1 MQRLPYFPTDIV
13 ELGSEKQP
21 ANTSAIQA
29 QPDAI
34 EVLGLASRINLWL
47 EVLVVIDH
55 RLALLIAADVVLEP
69 VGDGLV
75 GGEGLQLL
83 IFLQLL
89 EDGGL

>member
-1 MQRLPYFPTDIV
+1 M
-13 ELGSEKQP
+13 
-21 ANTSAIQA
+21 
-29 QPDAI
+29 
-34 EVLGLASRINLWL
+34 
-47 EVLVVIDH
+47 LVVIDH